1 MQAAKT
7 LLFQSCQLAPTSV
20 RELFVLCVIGVQHSD
35 MNLIEAALS
44 EMVPHET
51 DKRFAP
57 DIAFLRASIL
67 VLKGDVAGAKRSILS
82 FVHKQPWLP
91 KLWSV
96 LSLFLLQNSPRDAK
110 AAASLAAKASVME
123 QSSNLVGEQ
132 QDNSGH
138 CVVLSAIALM
148 MAGDGKASL
157 RQAQVACHQF
167 PHLAHS
173 WAVLAAAARI
183 SNSSTSSTTP
193 WLSSVVE
200 HVRRLGDTG
209 GLAEWAG
216 RVADTL

>member
-20 RELFVLCVIGVQHSD
+20 RGLFALCVIGVQHSD

-44 EMVPHET
+44 EMVPHEM

-67 VLKGDVAGAKRSILS
+67 VLKGDVAGAKRSLLS
-82 FVHKQPWLP
+82 FVHKQPWLA
-91 KLWSV
+91 KIWSV

-110 AAASLAAKASVME
+110 AAASVAAKASVME
-123 QSSNLVGEQ
+123 QSSSPADVQ
-132 QDNSGH
+132 QDSSS
-138 CVVLSAIALM
+138 VVMSTIALM
-148 MAGDGKASL
+148 MAGDGEASL
-157 RQAQVACHQF
+157 RQAKIACHQF
-167 PHLAHS
+167 PHLAQS

-183 SNSSTSSTTP
+183 KNSSTAATP

-200 HVRRLGDTG
+200 HVRRLGDAG
-209 GLAEWAG
+209 GLVEWAG